1 MKLYCYIPADGEP
14 QGPQR
19 LPIHLQTLSDFAL
32 LDLGWYWADCIRPST
47 FVDRTE
53 VFLPIQFDVQATKVI
68 CTYTKRDKTPAEL
81 DAQNA
86 EKQVEVEQD
95 KANRLASA
103 ATFMA
108 SDAYAA
114 LPDALQLEWVG
125 YVATVEN
132 IQTDG
137 LGNAVWDVAF
147 PSAPPTSDTPPT
159 PFEGDA

>member
-1 MKLYCYIPADGEP
+1 MRLYCYVENGVVIS
-14 QGPQR
+14 GP
-19 LPIHLQTLSDFAL
+19 LPLGPSLNTKSDFEL
-32 LDLGWYWADCIRPST
+32 LDLGWYVAECLRPDS
-47 FVDRTE
+47 FVDRYE
-53 VFLPIQFDVQATKVI
+53 VFLPIQFDIQPYKVV
-68 CTYTKRDKTPAEL
+68 CTYTKRDKTQAEL

-95 KANRLASA
+95 KANRLAAA

-108 SDAYAA
+108 SDAYTA
-114 LPDALQLEWVG
+114 LPESLQVEWVG

-147 PSAPPTSDTPPT
+147 PSPPPTSNTPQT
-159 PFEGDA
+159 PFEGNA